1 MRNVLILICLVLV
14 PGLAIQ
20 AQKPVQP
27 AQAALSPAEVSMRQ
41 ANQAIAKNP
50 QNYDAYNALAMAL
63 ARRARETSDVAY
75 YAKAEEALQKSFA
88 LKPENFEGLRVK
100 TWLLLGRH
108 EFAQALEVARS
119 LNKKVP
125 DDVLVYGFLTDA
137 NVELGNYKDAEE
149 AAQWML
155 NLRPGNL
162 PGLTRAA
169 YLRELFGDV
178 DGALELMAMAYQSTS
193 PAQTEDC
200 AWILTQ
206 IAHLHLTVGRLKPAE
221 DSLRQALT
229 MFPGYHYALGQLA
242 NVRII
247 QKRYPEAVEF
257 LRQRYQAA
265 PHAEN
270 LYALAESLELAGRT
284 AEAKDAFAQFER
296 QSLAESVKADN
307 SNHEL
312 VYYYVDHAGRPKD
325 ALRIAQLEL
334 SRRHD
339 VHTLDAYAWAL
350 DAGGQFNEA
359 WKQIR
364 AALEVGVR
372 DASMLNHAG
381 VIAEHRGDLSAA
393 RNYWR
398 QSAELNSNGSER
410 SRARLAAD

>member
-1 MRNVLILICLVLV
+1 MRKVFVLICLLA
-14 PGLAIQ
+14 PGLVIR
-20 AQKPVQP
+20 AQNP
-27 AQAALSPAEVSMRQ
+27 ALSPAELSAQQ
-41 ANQAIAKNP
+41 ATKAIAKNA

-88 LKPENFEGLRVK
+88 LKPDNFEGLRVQA
-100 TWLLLGRH
+100 WLLLGRH
-108 EFAQALEVARS
+108 EFARALEVARS
-119 LNKKVP
+119 LNKRAP

-137 NVELGNYKDAEE
+137 NVELGNYDDAEH

-155 NLRPGNL
+155 DLRPGNL

-178 DGALELMAMAYQSTS
+178 DGALELMVMAYQSTP

-206 IAHLHLTVGRLKPAE
+206 IAHLRLSTGQLKPAE

-242 NVRII
+242 NVRIV
-247 QKRYPEAVEF
+247 QKRYSEAAEL

-284 AEAKDAFAQFER
+284 AEAKDAFARFEQ
-296 QSLAESVKADN
+296 QSLAESAKADN

-312 VYYYVDHAGRPKD
+312 VYYYADHAGKPKE
-325 ALRIAQLEL
+325 ALRVARLEF

-350 DAGGQFNEA
+350 DANGQYDEA
-359 WKQIR
+359 WKQIGI
-364 AALEVGVR
+364 ALAVGIR

-381 VIAEHRGDLSAA
+381 VIAAHRGDLTTA
-393 RNYWR
+393 RSYWR
-398 QSAELNSNGSER
+398 QSAELNSTGSER
-410 SRARLAAD
+410 SRARLAVN

>member
-1 MRNVLILICLVLV
+1 MRNLLVLISLVIA
-14 PGLAIQ
+14 PGLVIQ
-20 AQKPVQP
+20 AQNPSQTV
-27 AQAALSPAEVSMRQ
+27 LSPAELSMRQ

-50 QNYDAYNALAMAL
+50 QNYAAYNALAIAL

-75 YAKAEEALQKSFA
+75 YARAEEALQKSFA

-100 TWLLLGRH
+100 SWLLLGRH
-108 EFAQALEVARS
+108 EFARALEVAQT
-119 LNKKVP
+119 LNKRAP

-137 NVELGNYKDAEE
+137 NVELGNYTDAER

-155 NLRPGNL
+155 DLRPGNI

-178 DGALELMAMAYQSTS
+178 EGALELMDMAYQSTS

-206 IAHLHLTVGRLKPAE
+206 IAHLRLSIGQLKPAE

-242 NVRII
+242 NVRIV
-247 QKRYPEAVEF
+247 QKRYPEAIEL

-284 AEAKDAFAQFER
+284 AEAKDAFARFER
-296 QSLAESVKADN
+296 QSLAESGKADN

-312 VYYYVDHAGRPKD
+312 VYYYVNHAARPED
-325 ALRIAQLEL
+325 ALRIARLEF

-339 VHTLDAYAWAL
+339 VHTLEAYAWAL
-350 DAGGQFNEA
+350 DASGQYDEA
-359 WKQIR
+359 WKQISR
-364 AALEVGVR
+364 ALEVGNR

-381 VIAEHRGDLSAA
+381 VIAAHRGDLTTA
-393 RNYWR
+393 RSYWQ
-398 QSAELNSNGSER
+398 QSIQLNSRGSER
-410 SRARLAAD
+410 SLVRLALAE

>member
-1 MRNVLILICLVLV
+1 MRNVLVLICLLA
-14 PGLAIQ
+14 PGLVIH
-20 AQKPVQP
+20 AQKP
-27 AQAALSPAEVSMRQ
+27 ALSPAELSAQQ
-41 ANQAIAKNP
+41 ASNAIAKNP
-50 QNYDAYNALAMAL
+50 QNYDAYNTLAMAL

-88 LKPENFEGLRVK
+88 LKPDNFEGLRAQ

-108 EFAQALEVARS
+108 EFARALEIARG
-119 LNKKVP
+119 LNKKAP

-137 NVELGNYKDAEE
+137 NVELGNYDDAEH

-155 NLRPGNL
+155 DLRPGNL

-178 DGALELMAMAYQSTS
+178 DGALELMVMAYQSTP

-206 IAHLHLTVGRLKPAE
+206 IAHLRLSIGQLKPAE
-221 DSLRQALT
+221 DSLRQALA

-242 NVRII
+242 NVRIV
-247 QKRYPEAVEF
+247 QKRYSEAAEL

-270 LYALAESLELAGRT
+270 LYALAESLELAGQT
-284 AEAKDAFAQFER
+284 AEAKDAFARFEQ
-296 QSLAESVKADN
+296 QSLAESTKADN

-312 VYYYVDHAGRPKD
+312 VYYYADHAAKPKE
-325 ALRIAQLEL
+325 ALRIARLEL

-339 VHTLDAYAWAL
+339 VHTLDAYACAL
-350 DAGGQFNEA
+350 DANGQYDEA
-359 WKQIR
+359 WKQIG
-364 AALEVGVR
+364 AALAVGIR

-381 VIAEHRGDLSAA
+381 VIASHRGDLTIA
-393 RNYWR
+393 RSYWR
-398 QSAELNSNGSER
+398 QSAELNSTGSER
-410 SRARLAAD
+410 SRARLAVN

>member
-1 MRNVLILICLVLV
+1 MRNVFVLVCLVLA
-14 PGLAIQ
+14 PGLVTH
-20 AQKPVQP
+20 AQKP
-27 AQAALSPAEVSMRQ
+27 ALSPAELSAQQ
-41 ANQAIAKNP
+41 ASNAIAKNP

-88 LKPENFEGLRVK
+88 LKPDNFEGLRAQ

-108 EFAQALEVARS
+108 EFARALEVARS
-119 LNKKVP
+119 LNKKAP

-137 NVELGNYKDAEE
+137 NVELGNYDDAEH

-155 NLRPGNL
+155 DLRPGNL

-178 DGALELMAMAYQSTS
+178 DGALELMVMAYQSTP

-206 IAHLHLTVGRLKPAE
+206 IAHLRLSIGQLKPAE
-221 DSLRQALT
+221 DSLQQALA

-242 NVRII
+242 NVRIV
-247 QKRYPEAVEF
+247 QKRYSEAAEL

-270 LYALAESLELAGRT
+270 LYALAESLELAGHT
-284 AEAKDAFAQFER
+284 AEAKDAFARFEQ
-296 QSLAESVKADN
+296 QSLAESAKADN

-312 VYYYVDHAGRPKD
+312 VYYYADHAGKPKE
-325 ALRIAQLEL
+325 ALRIARLEF

-350 DAGGQFNEA
+350 DANGQYDEA
-359 WKQIR
+359 WKQIG
-364 AALEVGVR
+364 AALAVGLR

-381 VIAEHRGDLSAA
+381 VIASHRGDLTTA
-393 RNYWR
+393 RSYWR
-398 QSAELNSNGSER
+398 QSAELNSTGSER
-410 SRARLAAD
+410 SRARLAVN